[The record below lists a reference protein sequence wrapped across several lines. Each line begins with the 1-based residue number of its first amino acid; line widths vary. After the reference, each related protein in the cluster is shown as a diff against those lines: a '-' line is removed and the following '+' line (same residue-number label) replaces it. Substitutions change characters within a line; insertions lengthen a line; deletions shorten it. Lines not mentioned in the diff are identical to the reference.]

1 MWLKKTEQGIHDG
14 GTLGRKENGT
24 RRGKRSFNFMS

>member
-1 MWLKKTEQGIHDG
+1 MWLKETKNRIHDG

-24 RRGKRSFNFMS
+24 RRGKRRFNFMS